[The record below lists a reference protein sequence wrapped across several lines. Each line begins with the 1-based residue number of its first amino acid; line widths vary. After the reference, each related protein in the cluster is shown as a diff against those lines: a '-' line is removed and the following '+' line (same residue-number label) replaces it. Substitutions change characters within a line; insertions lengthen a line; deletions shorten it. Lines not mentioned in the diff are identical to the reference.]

1 MALRAK
7 EMILVFGIR
16 RSGNHLISDWLI
28 HQYADP
34 RFQAMN
40 VQLDFF
46 YFLDDCKTKSRLY
59 NCALFG
65 IEEHPVNAVD
75 IAYSKNAQTVKKV
88 VILRD
93 PYNLFASRIKHY
105 KLFEAPLFNGPF
117 ATYNWVDYAKYFL
130 NPPES
135 VVCISYNH
143 FIADRNYREQI
154 TKKLGT
160 DFNRE
165 NDLKYMNIVDSSISG
180 GSSFDGIRYD
190 GAGAQMRITRRW
202 EYYKD
207 NAPYQAL
214 FTDEIKELSKEIFD
228 FRPF

>member
-1 MALRAK
+1 MALQAK

-34 RFQAMN
+34 CFQALN

-46 YFLDDCKTKSRLY
+46 YFLDDCETRCAYY

-65 IEEHPVNAVD
+65 IEEHPVGAVD
-75 IAYSKNAQTVKKV
+75 IAYSKHAQSVKKV

-105 KLFEAPLFNGPF
+105 KLFNAPLFNGAF
-117 ATYNWVDYAKYFL
+117 ATYNWVDYAEYCL
-130 NPPES
+130 DPPEN

-143 FIADRNYREQI
+143 FIADRNYRMHLI
-154 TKKLGT
+154 KRLGG
-160 DFNRE
+160 DFNSE
-165 NDLKYMNIVDSSISG
+165 NDLKYINRVDSSISG
-180 GSSFDGIRYD
+180 GSSFDGKLYN
-190 GAGAQMRITRRW
+190 GAGSQMKNTRRW
-202 EYYKD
+202 EYYED
-207 NAPYQAL
+207 NPNYRSL
-214 FTDEIKELSKEIFD
+214 FTEQIKALSEEIFS

>member
-34 RFQAMN
+34 CFQALN

-46 YFLDDCKTKSRLY
+46 YFLDECATKCSFY

-65 IEEHPVNAVD
+65 IEEHPVSAVD
-75 IAYSKNAQTVKKV
+75 IAYSKHAQAVKKV

-105 KLFEAPLFNGPF
+105 KLFDAPVFNGPF
-117 ATYNWVDYAKYFL
+117 ATYNWVDYAKFML
-130 NPPES
+130 NPPGN
-135 VVCISYNH
+135 VVCVSYNH
-143 FIADRNYREQI
+143 FIADRNYRAHILER
-154 TKKLGT
+154 LDA
-160 DFNRE
+160 DFNSE
-165 NDLKYMNIVDSSISG
+165 NDRKYMNKVDSSISG
-180 GSSFDGIRYD
+180 GSSFDGKRYD
-190 GAGAQMRITRRW
+190 GAGAQMKITQRW

-207 NAPYQAL
+207 NPIYRNL
-214 FTDEIKELSKEIFD
+214 FTDEIKALSEEIFN

>member
-1 MALRAK
+1 MTLSAK

-28 HQYADP
+28 HQYLDP
-34 RFQAMN
+34 CFQAMN

-46 YFLDDCKTKSRLY
+46 YFLDDCETKCSLY

-65 IEEHPVNAVD
+65 IEEHPVSAVD
-75 IAYSKNAQTVKKV
+75 IAYSKNAQTVRKV

-117 ATYNWVDYAKYFL
+117 ATYNWVGYANYFL
-130 NPPES
+130 NQPEN

-143 FIADRNYREQI
+143 FITDKNYREQI
-154 TKKLGT
+154 TEKLGV
-160 DFNRE
+160 DLNSAK
-165 NDLKYMNIVDSSISG
+165 DLKYMNSVDSSISG
-180 GSSFDGIRYD
+180 GSSFDGKRYD
-190 GAGAQMRITRRW
+190 GAGAQMKITQRW

-207 NAPYQAL
+207 NANYRAL